1 MFYDYACGEI
11 AMIIDN
17 IDGSVHRSNSGTEI
31 ANTGSTLSIE
41 HIPLMFLN
49 E

>member
-1 MFYDYACGEI
+1 MFYAYALGAIAIITDY
-11 AMIIDN
+11 
-17 IDGSVHRSNSGTEI
+17 IDGSVHRTNRGTEI
-31 ANTGSTLSIE
+31 ANTGSSSSMD